1 MENSKV
7 LSGQEFRERRGQ
19 GDCRPS
25 RLIALNRAV
34 ELELCLVG
42 NRDALK
48 CFGWGM
54 A

>member
-1 MENSKV
+1 MGRSLGKGKGA
-7 LSGQEFRERRGQ
+7 GQVQAMDG
-19 GDCRPS
+19 
-25 RLIALNRAV
+25 ALNRAV

-48 CFGWGM
+48 GFGWGM

>member
-1 MENSKV
+1 M
-7 LSGQEFRERRGQ
+7 LSGQEFREEKGQ
-19 GDCRPS
+19 GRCRPWS
-25 RLIALNRAV
+25 GALNRAV

-48 CFGWGM
+48 CFGWEL